1 MRPWRRR
8 RDPEP
13 LPMPAEPPEV
23 DEREPWD
30 EPSERLLESA
40 HRDDWHR
47 LETLLHVEMAATAGD
62 DPE

>member
-1 MRPWRRR
+1 
-8 RDPEP
+8 
-13 LPMPAEPPEV
+13 MPAEPPEV

-47 LETLLHVEMAATAGD
+47 VEALLHVEMAATAGE